1 MSTWVGDERRSPDS
15 ILARAAVSAK
25 EEAESLE
32 AALAGIPG
40 RRFRRRARLSRSLTD
55 ARRRER
61 EALAM
66 LRPNPNGEGTQEP
79 ESAAQ
84 GETPPAG
91 FEPAT

>member
-1 MSTWVGDERRSPDS
+1 VSTWVGDERRSPDS

-25 EEAESLE
+25 QEAESLQ

-40 RRFRRRARLSRSLTD
+40 MRFRRRARLSRSLTD

-66 LRPNPNGEGTQEP
+66 LRGQSTAPAEDNV
-79 ESAAQ
+79 
-84 GETPPAG
+84 ETPPAG